1 MIELETNSEL
11 ITRIAVVGVGGAGCN
26 AIKNLVEF
34 GITGVDLIA
43 INTDSKQLNNNPAP
57 VKLTIGKTKTRGQ
70 GAGANP
76 EVGRI
81 AAEEDYQSIVDL
93 LKDKDMVFI
102 TAGMGKGTGTGAS
115 PVVAKAVKEHI
126 HDNNNREDAP
136 IVVGIVITPLEHEG
150 PIRKK
155 NAIEGIEELRKNVDG
170 LIIVSNEKLAKL
182 SGEQKL
188 SVSQAYKLADKI
200 VFDAAK
206 GIVDLINYTGSVNI
220 DFRDFKTV
228 IRGMGDA
235 FISKGTGEGEKRVIQ
250 AVENALNSPLLEGID
265 LRNAKHA
272 LVNIYHNPDEFLLSE
287 LEGVLAKIHE
297 ATNKD
302 LNIIPGL
309 VEDKGLD
316 GSIDI
321 TLVITGFTNSFIE
334 NNVKK
339 TKKTPSIVAPIPNNE
354 GDFVS
359 AKGLNTEDASLFET
373 ENTRKTN
380 SHIFTSFDPSDIN
393 SPAYLRRNY
402 QRNFHQPS
410 TQNFEHEVPQHFIV
424 KPDNGEDKFY
434 NEDNHNHTSPASLI
448 RLMD

>member
-57 VKLTIGKTKTRGQ
+57 IKLIIGKTKTRGQ

-76 EVGRI
+76 EVGRM

-126 HDNNNREDAP
+126 NDNKDDAP

-206 GIVDLINYTGSVNI
+206 GIVDLINNTGSVNI
-220 DFRDFKTV
+220 DFRDFRTV

-265 LRNAKHA
+265 LRNAKNA
-272 LVNIYHNPDEFLLSE
+272 LVNIYHNPNEFLLSE

-309 VEDKGLD
+309 VEDSGLD

-339 TKKTPSIVAPIPNNE
+339 PQKTPSIVPPIPNNE

-359 AKGLNTEDASLFET
+359 AKSPNTEDTSLFEP
-373 ENTRKTN
+373 ENTRKNN
-380 SHIFTSFDPSDIN
+380 SRRFTSFDPSDIN

-402 QRNFHQPS
+402 QRNLHQPS
-410 TQNFEHEVPQHFIV
+410 TQNFEHEAPQHFIV
-424 KPDNGEDKFY
+424 KPDNGEEKFY
-434 NEDNHNHTSPASLI
+434 NENNYNNASPASLI

>member
-11 ITRIAVVGVGGAGCN
+11 LTRIAVVGVGGAGCN

-57 VKLTIGKTKTRGQ
+57 MKLVIGKTKTRGQ

-76 EVGRI
+76 EVGRM

-93 LKDKDMVFI
+93 LKNKDMVFI

-126 HDNNNREDAP
+126 NDANKDDTP
-136 IVVGIVITPLEHEG
+136 IVVGIVITPLENEG

-155 NAIEGIEELRKNVDG
+155 NAIEGLEELRKNVDG

-182 SGEQKL
+182 SSEQKL
-188 SVSQAYKLADKI
+188 PVGQAYKLADKI

-206 GIVDLINYTGSVNI
+206 GIVDLINHTGSVNI

-235 FISKGTGEGEKRVIQ
+235 FISKGTGEGEKRIIQ

-265 LRNAKHA
+265 LRNAKNA
-272 LVNIYHNPDEFLLSE
+272 LVNIYHNPQEFLYSE
-287 LEGVLAKIHE
+287 LDAVLAKIRE
-297 ATNKD
+297 ATNKE

-309 VEDKGLD
+309 VEDESLN

-321 TLVITGFTNSFIE
+321 TLVVTGFTNSFIE
-334 NNVKK
+334 ANVKK
-339 TKKTPSIVAPIPNNE
+339 PQKIASVVPPMPTNK
-354 GDFVS
+354 GDFVLVNS
-359 AKGLNTEDASLFET
+359 STSENGSLFESGT
-373 ENTRKTN
+373 NRKTN
-380 SHIFTSFDPSDIN
+380 PHMFANFDPSDVN
-393 SPAYLRRNY
+393 SPAYLRRNHLKNPY
-402 QRNFHQPS
+402 QINNS
-410 TQNFEHEVPQHFIV
+410 DFEQETSQHFIV
-424 KPDNGEDKFY
+424 KPENGEDKFY
-434 NEDNHNHTSPASLI
+434 IENNHNNASPASLI
-448 RLMD
+448 KLMD

>member
-26 AIKNLVEF
+26 AIKNLTEF
-34 GITGVDLIA
+34 GIIGVDLIA
-43 INTDSKQLNNNPAP
+43 INTDSKQLNNSPAP

-81 AAEEDYQSIVDL
+81 AAEEDYQTIVDL
-93 LKDKDMVFI
+93 LKNKDMVFI

-115 PVVAKAVKEHI
+115 PIVAKAVREHVN
-126 HDNNNREDAP
+126 DANKDDAP
-136 IVVGIVITPLEHEG
+136 VVVGIVITPLENEG

-155 NAIEGIEELRKNVDG
+155 NAMEGLEELRNHVDG

-182 SGEQKL
+182 SSEQKL
-188 SVSQAYKLADKI
+188 PVGQAYKLADKV

-206 GIVDLINYTGSVNI
+206 GIIDLINNTGSVNI

-235 FISKGTGEGEKRVIQ
+235 FISKGMGEGEKRAIQ

-265 LRNAKHA
+265 LRNAKNA
-272 LVNIYHNPDEFLLSE
+272 LVNIYHNGKDFLLSE
-287 LEGVLAKIHE
+287 VDSVLAKIRE

-302 LNIIPGL
+302 LNIIYGL
-309 VEDKGLD
+309 VEDEGLD
-316 GSIDI
+316 DSITI
-321 TLVITGFTNSFIE
+321 TLIVTGFTNSFLEVNLKKPQKVTSAIPSMPVGE
-334 NNVKK
+334 N
-339 TKKTPSIVAPIPNNE
+339 
-354 GDFVS
+354 DFVA
-359 AKGLNTEDASLFET
+359 AKTTDHDGNSLFET
-373 ENTRKTN
+373 TPFKKIN
-380 SHIFTSFDPSDIN
+380 SPILNLDPSDVN
-393 SPAYLRRNY
+393 TPAFYRRNHQKSIY
-402 QRNFHQPS
+402 QTNNQSFENDELQP
-410 TQNFEHEVPQHFIV
+410 FVV
-424 KPDNGEDKFY
+424 KPENGTEERFY
-434 NEDNHNHTSPASLI
+434 NENNYNNTSPASLV